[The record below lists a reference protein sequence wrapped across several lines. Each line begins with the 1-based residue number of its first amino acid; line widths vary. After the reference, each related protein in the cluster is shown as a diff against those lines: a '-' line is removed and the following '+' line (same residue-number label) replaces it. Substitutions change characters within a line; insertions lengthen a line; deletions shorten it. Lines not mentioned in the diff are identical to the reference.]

1 MPSGAF
7 HIVLLAN
14 KFHGLVQVIGHIGAN
29 FTRHSGKRH
38 TVTNTGLNIVFRL
51 RLVSHRGIPGGMR
64 IQHDVIGS
72 NPSTGNTQFN
82 NHAILNARHPA
93 AIEACTC
100 TPVAFIHATVA
111 GFTHIE
117 AVILHRSSEA
127 CTELTLTKE
136 AAHANANR
144 EILEVVLVILDIEHA
159 KAKGARKTQSKAG
172 GVKSSHRVGSSLLG
186 SFFDSGDRIS
196 NGLLTS
202 GFFGSGDRIGA
213 SLFGSDRIGNSLLT
227 SLFGSD
233 RVGNGLLTGSFHS
246 GSATIGVNIL
256 TKSINSTGVHSR
268 NFGYRFGSG
277 CRGSCGYR
285 SSRSSGSGG
294 RLSRRSRLGSRCWL
308 SRGSR
313 GRCRSRLHSGC
324 RRRSR
329 CRGGL
334 GCRCLSEGTSN
345 H

>member
-1 MPSGAF
+1 MPS
-7 HIVLLAN
+7 LAIHVIGE
-14 KFHGLVQVIGHIGAN
+14 FHGLVEVVAN
-29 FTRHSGKRH
+29 IDTSFTGDTAKRNAI
-38 TVTNTGLNIVFRL
+38 TSTQFYIVFSLGPVEDVR
-51 RLVSHRGIPGGMR
+51 VTGGVGASDTDIVRG
-64 IQHDVIGS
+64 D
-72 NPSTGNTQFN
+72 PSTGNAQFN
-82 NHAILNARHPA
+82 NHAILDARHPA

-100 TPVAFIHATVA
+100 TPVAFVDGAVV

-117 AVILHRSSEA
+117 AVILHGSSEA
-127 CTELTLTKE
+127 STKLALTKE
-136 AAHANANR
+136 AAHTNANR
-144 EILEVVLVILDIEHA
+144 EILEVVLVVLDIEQA
-159 KAKGARKTQSKAG
+159 KAKGSSKAQGKAG

-186 SFFDSGDRIS
+186 SFFFGGDRIS
-196 NGLLTS
+196 NSLLAS
-202 GFFGSGDRIGA
+202 SFFGSGNRIGA
-213 SLFGSDRIGNSLLT
+213 SLFGSNRVGNSLLT

-233 RVGNGLLTGSFHS
+233 RVGNGLLTGGFHS

-277 CRGSCGYR
+277 CRGSFGY
-285 SSRSSGSGG
+285 RSSGSGG
-294 RLSRRSRLGSRCWL
+294 RLSRGSRLGSRCWL
-308 SRGSR
+308 SSGCRSR
-313 GRCRSRLHSGC
+313 CWSRLHSGC